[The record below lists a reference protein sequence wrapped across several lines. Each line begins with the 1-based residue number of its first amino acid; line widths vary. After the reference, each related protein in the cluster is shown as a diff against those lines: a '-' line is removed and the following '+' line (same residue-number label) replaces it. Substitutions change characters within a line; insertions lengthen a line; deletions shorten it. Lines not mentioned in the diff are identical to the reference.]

1 MNCYEC
7 SKKEAETP
15 AVSVCMTCGAGLCLE
30 HTREAAGYRV
40 GGTTFGCPHDT
51 KLDSSRT

>member
-7 SKKEAETP
+7 SKKEQATP
-15 AVSVCMTCGAGLCLE
+15 AVSICLKCGAGLCLE
-30 HTREAAGYRV
+30 HTREAASYRV

-51 KLDSSRT
+51 TMATSRT